1 MQVICCRISSLR
13 SVKINIQ
20 RIEVSSSFFFDFP
33 SNTSNLF
40 LFLVILSASSEVF
53 QCMLLNNSWQES
65 KESHIV
71 LVEDP
76 QCCKIFPLF
85 LKYLYTGQ
93 VRISV
98 ESAMPLLKL
107 ADKYNIKD
115 LGINFITCMF
125 YRSFFILISI

>member
-1 MQVICCRISSLR
+1 
-13 SVKINIQ
+13 
-20 RIEVSSSFFFDFP
+20 
-33 SNTSNLF
+33 
-40 LFLVILSASSEVF
+40 
-53 QCMLLNNSWQES
+53 MLLNNSWQES
-65 KESHIV
+65 KESDIN

-76 QCCKIFPLF
+76 QCCAVFPLF

-115 LGINFITCMF
+115 LGIIFINCMEVF
-125 YRSFFILISI
+125 LS